1 MKHLKT
7 YKIFES
13 HDDVDTN
20 ILRDIL
26 IEINDEDFWKANFWK
41 EWRFRNGLLHVVIIE
56 TIYEDEEHEFEGL
69 TPPPVVIETIK
80 EVINYMNGEGFT
92 NHRITLEE
100 EESDSIMPFDSDD
113 VDGLADLEVWSNN
126 FIRIEFWI

>member
-26 IEINDEDFWKANFWK
+26 IEINDEEFWKTDFWKESQFY
-41 EWRFRNGLLHVVIIE
+41 VVIIE
-56 TIYEDEEHEFEGL
+56 TIYE
-69 TPPPVVIETIK
+69 
-80 EVINYMNGEGFT
+80 
-92 NHRITLEE
+92 
-100 EESDSIMPFDSDD
+100 
-113 VDGLADLEVWSNN
+113 
-126 FIRIEFWI
+126 